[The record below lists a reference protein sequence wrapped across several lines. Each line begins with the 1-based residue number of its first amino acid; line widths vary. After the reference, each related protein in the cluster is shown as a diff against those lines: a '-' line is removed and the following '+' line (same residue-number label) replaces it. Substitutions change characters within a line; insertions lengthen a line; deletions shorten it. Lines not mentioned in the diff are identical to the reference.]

1 MGRLDGEEYPA
12 YDAMVAKLLDH
23 KFLPEKEVLQ
33 LCERARSLLSEESNV
48 HNVRAPVTVV
58 GDIHGQFHD
67 MLEMFKLGGP
77 ACDTNYLFLGDYVD
91 RGYYSV
97 ETVTLVVA
105 LKVRFPDRVTI
116 IRGNHESRQITQV
129 YGFYDECVRKYG
141 HAGVWKAFTDL
152 FDYMPLTA
160 VVENKIFCPHGGLS
174 PSIDSLDDVRKIDR
188 FQEVPHE
195 GAMCDL
201 MWSDPEDI
209 DGWGLSPRGA
219 GYLFGGDVVAQFSST
234 NNIELIARAHQLV
247 MEGYKHMFN
256 DTLVTV
262 WSAPNY
268 CYRCGNQASIME
280 VGDDGETKQFL
291 QFDPAPRRGEEQNAK
306 RCPEYFL

>member
-48 HNVRAPVTVV
+48 HSVRAPVTVV

-195 GAMCDL
+195 GPVCDL
-201 MWSDPEDI
+201 VWSDPD
-209 DGWGLSPRGA
+209 DRAGWGMSPRGA
-219 GYLFGGDVVAQFSST
+219 GYTFGADITQQFNHANGLNT
-234 NNIELIARAHQLV
+234 IARAHQLV
-247 MEGYKHMFN
+247 MEGYMWHHDQN
-256 DTLVTV
+256 LVTIF
-262 WSAPNY
+262 SAPNY

-291 QFDPAPRRGEEQNAK
+291 QFDPATRRGEEQNAK